1 MTKKRLLVGQ
11 TGETAAR
18 RYLEKLGY
26 EIIESNYRCS
36 LGEIDLIAHDN
47 RTIVLAEVRT
57 RTSSVFGSP
66 EESITAEKARRLRRL
81 ALYYLQA
88 TRQDESPSRIDLLA
102 VMLDKKSLEV
112 QSIRHIK
119 AILSG

>member
-1 MTKKRLLVGQ
+1 MTKKRLQVGQ

-18 RYLEKLGY
+18 RYLENLGY
-26 EIIESNYRCS
+26 RIIESNYRCPI
-36 LGEIDLIAHDN
+36 GEIDLIARDN
-47 RTIVLAEVRT
+47 RTVVLAEVRT
-57 RTSSVFGSP
+57 RTSLAFGSP
-66 EESITAEKARRLRRL
+66 EESITVEKARRLRRL

-88 TRQDESPSRIDLLA
+88 TRQGENSSRIDLLA

-119 AILSG
+119 GILSG

>member
-26 EIIESNYRCS
+26 KIIESNYRCS

>member
-1 MTKKRLLVGQ
+1 MTKKRLQVGQ
-11 TGETAAR
+11 AGETAAR

-26 EIIESNYRCS
+26 GIIESNYRCS
-36 LGEIDLIAHDN
+36 LGEIDLIARDKQ
-47 RTIVLAEVRT
+47 TVVLAEVRT
-57 RTSSVFGSP
+57 RTSSAFGSP

-88 TRQDESPSRIDLLA
+88 TRQGETPSRIDLLA
-102 VMLDKKSLEV
+102 VMLDKESLEV

-119 AILSG
+119 GILSG

>member
-1 MTKKRLLVGQ
+1 MTKKRLQVGQ
-11 TGETAAR
+11 TGEAAAR

-26 EIIESNYRCS
+26 RIIESNYRCS
-36 LGEIDLIAHDN
+36 LGEIDLIARDN

-57 RTSSVFGSP
+57 RTSSAFGSP

-88 TRQDESPSRIDLLA
+88 TRQGESPSRIDLLA
-102 VMLDKKSLEV
+102 VVLDKKSLEV
-112 QSIRHIK
+112 QSVRHIK